1 MVTQLDG
8 NMGRCIIGGMK
19 VTLDIK
25 DDLYRAI
32 KVEAA
37 RQDRT
42 VRDIAEEAL
51 NAWLEAIED
60 AEDIAAAEEAM
71 AEYERDGGA
80 IEAEEFFRRLAAETR
95 AAYDSKKA

>member
-1 MVTQLDG
+1 
-8 NMGRCIIGGMK
+8 MK

-42 VRDIAEEAL
+42 VRDIADEAL
-51 NAWLEAIED
+51 EAWLVAIED
-60 AEDIAAAEEAM
+60 AEDVAAAKEAE
-71 AEYERDGGA
+71 AEYARDGGA
-80 IEAEEFFRRLAAETR
+80 VEAEEFFRTLAAETR
-95 AAYDSKKA
+95 AKYGSDTG

>member
-1 MVTQLDG
+1 
-8 NMGRCIIGGMK
+8 MK

-42 VRDIAEEAL
+42 VRDIADEAL
-51 NAWLEAIED
+51 EAWLVAVED
-60 AEDIAAAEEAM
+60 AEDIAAAREAL
-71 AEYERDGGA
+71 AEDERDGGSVGA
-80 IEAEEFFRRLAAETR
+80 DEFFRTLAAETR
-95 AAYDSKKA
+95 ATYGADEE